1 MKVLQKVE
9 IVIFMPILF
18 ARSMLSFAQY
28 KMKKIRGYAFPWVS
42 FNALCIV
49 RTATSSS
56 AFYPICFLNL
66 LRKIKIL
73 RQVEIVVIFMPFFGK
88 YEMKS
93 SEIRLSVGQF

>member
-28 KMKKIRGYAFPWVS
+28 KMKKIRGYAFPWVN
-42 FNALCIV
+42 NALCIV

-56 AFYPICFLNL
+56 ACFPICLLNL
-66 LRKIKIL
+66 LRKMKVL
-73 RQVEIVVIFMPFFGK
+73 RQVEIVVIFMPFFG
-88 YEMKS
+88 
-93 SEIRLSVGQF
+93 

>member
-28 KMKKIRGYAFPWVS
+28 KIKKIRGYAFPWVN

-49 RTATSSS
+49 RTATIPS
-56 AFYPICFLNL
+56 ACL
-66 LRKIKIL
+66 KIVFKSL
-73 RQVEIVVIFMPFFGK
+73 AKEDSGK
-88 YEMKS
+88 
-93 SEIRLSVGQF
+93 G